1 MQATFNKRHLLLC
14 LNFTIFPLDLLGL
27 AEKPMASLSSSKG
40 KIVKWDTFQISGS
53 KHNCLLLPVIQADDQ
68 ARLAPCIC
76 IVKYVNVVQLI
87 DENDFWIM
95 DKTKYFSLGVLGICL
110 KKKEILFDQCVES
123 VLFVTGWAGTG
134 QPCSCAS
141 SLCATGA
148 GAAGARP

>member
-1 MQATFNKRHLLLC
+1 MPHSIRDICWLVGVFIVVSQL
-14 LNFTIFPLDLLGL
+14 TIFPLDLLGL

-40 KIVKWDTFQISGS
+40 KIVKWDTFQIIGS

-110 KKKEILFDQCVES
+110 KKKRNFIWPVCRERAFCHWLGRHWS
-123 VLFVTGWAGTG
+123 TVL
-134 QPCSCAS
+134 
-141 SLCATGA
+141 LC
-148 GAAGARP
+148 